1 MKHILLKPLSLA
13 DAEAFGL
20 ISERV
25 TANRLEVP
33 ISTLRSWRTSGRGP
47 MTYQINN
54 LEFAYLDTDI
64 AKFEDVCL
72 DGFNR
77 FFGDDYPDVTQDHQE
92 PIAESAA
99 TKHLSFRK
107 WLQQQESRGGPG
119 CLNRFSAFD
128 KWSVCQG

>member
-13 DAEAFGL
+13 DAEAVGL
-20 ISERV
+20 VSERV

-33 ISTLRSWRTSGRGP
+33 ISTLRSWRASGRGP

-54 LEFAYLDTDI
+54 LEMAYLDADI

-77 FFGDDYPDVTQDHQE
+77 FFGDDYPDVTQDHQPE
-92 PIAESAA
+92 PIAERAA
-99 TKHLSFRK
+99 AKHLSFSK
-107 WLQQQESRGGPG
+107 WLKQQS
-119 CLNRFSAFD
+119 
-128 KWSVCQG
+128 